1 MIEEIE
7 KTSILTDEDWYFNTI
22 SEMTEF
28 KLSPYDLKYNWAYID
43 VVKMREYLVIKQVKE
58 EAYHRDN
65 KLKEGHT

>member
-1 MIEEIE
+1 
-7 KTSILTDEDWYFNTI
+7 
-22 SEMTEF
+22 MTEF
-28 KLSPYDLKYNWAYID
+28 KLSPYDLKYNWTYID